1 MDISSFRR
9 SHEANREEE
18 EEREKKQHIHA
29 VDAPPGSS

>member
-1 MDISSFRR
+1 MAISSFRR
-9 SHEANREEE
+9 SHEANREE